1 MNSRRKR
8 LSRDLFSG
16 RAPTLASSRAR
27 ASFSRQDVFL
37 SFHFYQHSTSK
48 RPHWMSFDRPRN
60 TFWQEKGFFKFS
72 SKTKSA
78 NSGVL
83 FLRQCLSQM
92 WLFGWKTPS
101 RLRFCLEMPPS
112 ALLIY
117 IVPTCLCLNISTL
130 LERGDWRI
138 FKQRYVQASE
148 SPTEP

>member
-37 SFHFYQHSTSK
+37 SFYLPAL
-48 RPHWMSFDRPRN
+48 PHWMSFDRARN
-60 TFWQEKGFFKFS
+60 TFRQERGFLKFS